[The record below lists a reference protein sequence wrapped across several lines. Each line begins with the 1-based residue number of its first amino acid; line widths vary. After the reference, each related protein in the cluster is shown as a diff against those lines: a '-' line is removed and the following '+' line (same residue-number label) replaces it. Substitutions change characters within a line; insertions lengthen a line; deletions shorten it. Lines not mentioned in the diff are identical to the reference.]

1 MDFKKQ
7 QEKKSKGQSIR
18 ALSPVSTSRTNN
30 RKHNMSRLTVDV
42 PNNSTHNAME
52 DSDQYDLTPVFSA
65 GSPNP
70 RGPNT
75 PSYSIDPWEVVVSP
89 PTSPNDTSL
98 DSDKPPRIIMTR
110 TSGDSRGNQSCDNR
124 DGGVEDED
132 DNGYDPDDE
141 EENDMN
147 RINSNNMQGDEHNNN
162 SNNNG
167 IIRTS
172 NPANRFLVP
181 SDIHPNMEQR
191 DEDIAQLRLL
201 AGKLNADWR
210 GQDFMAPAL
219 ARFVSAFAGF
229 CCDFY
234 FCTNEILYVTHILF
248 CADGYATFNLH
259 RKNAERSM
267 AMRDPLVF

>member
-1 MDFKKQ
+1 
-7 QEKKSKGQSIR
+7 
-18 ALSPVSTSRTNN
+18 
-30 RKHNMSRLTVDV
+30 MSRLTVEV
-42 PNNSTHNAME
+42 PSNHDAME

-89 PTSPNDTSL
+89 PTSPNDSSL
-98 DSDKPPRIIMTR
+98 DSGKPPRIIMAR
-110 TSGDSRGNQSCDNR
+110 TSGDNGGNQSFDSR
-124 DGGVEDED
+124 DGGGVDDED

-141 EENDMN
+141 EEDDMD
-147 RINSNNMQGDEHNNN
+147 R
-162 SNNNG
+162 SNNNVQG
-167 IIRTS
+167 DAHTNSNTNGVIRTS

-219 ARFVSAFAGF
+219 ARLVSKLIFF
-229 CCDFY
+229 CCD
-234 FCTNEILYVTHILF
+234 I
-248 CADGYATFNLH
+248 
-259 RKNAERSM
+259 
-267 AMRDPLVF
+267 